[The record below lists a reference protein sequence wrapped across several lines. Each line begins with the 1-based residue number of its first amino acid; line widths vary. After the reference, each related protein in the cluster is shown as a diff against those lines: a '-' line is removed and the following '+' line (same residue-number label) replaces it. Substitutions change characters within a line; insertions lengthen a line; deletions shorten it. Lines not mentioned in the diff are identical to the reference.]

1 MSLTEENEEMKR
13 CTLIAVS
20 ALIACCV
27 VGPANAQIIPIGPFP
42 FDKSEGFETQPP
54 GQFDVFIDV
63 FGGQGIVQTVT
74 GGAFV
79 HITSSWGFNGT
90 VFPHGGSFF
99 MGSAGP
105 ALEWIFDVPALQ
117 FGGYFTTNSGT
128 SDAVASFYDEA
139 NNLLASLPV
148 TAPASNNWVWNGWE
162 TQDVGIKRVVINGNN
177 PFGGGFIMHD
187 DMLYTAIPAPGA
199 LGLFA
204 IALGAARRRRRN
216 A

>member
-1 MSLTEENEEMKR
+1 MKK

-27 VGPANAQIIPIGPFP
+27 VGHANAQIVAIGEFTG
-42 FDKSEGFETQPP
+42 DLSEGFETQPP

-74 GGAFV
+74 GGAGV
-79 HITSSWGFNGT
+79 HITSGWAFNGT

-117 FGGYFTTNSGT
+117 FGGFFTTNSGT
-128 SDAVASFYDEA
+128 SDAVASFYDEFD
-139 NNLLASLPV
+139 NLLASLVV

-162 TQDVGIKRVVINGNN
+162 TQGVGIKRVIIDGNAFN
-177 PFGGGFIMHD
+177 GGFIMHD
-187 DMLYTAIPAPGA
+187 DMQYTAIPAPGV

-204 IALGAARRRRRN
+204 IGFGMARRRRRT